1 LYVVNKL
8 GQHDL
13 KGKKEKLD
21 RTLEFHCTK
30 NLITVGFYMSP
41 MQDWRVTCKQTVLY
55 AINRFGE
62 HNKKGMQKEL
72 VQTS

>member
-1 LYVVNKL
+1 MYVVNKL

-13 KGKKEKLD
+13 KGKKEKTQPHTRIPLYK
-21 RTLEFHCTK
+21 ES
-30 NLITVGFYMSP
+30 NNSWFYMSP